1 MYLSVFGIH
10 FNFCE
15 FEISVNYD
23 KYIVGTVLF
32 GVLDHKSLI
41 LHLSMVCPQLALS
54 SLAPF
59 YYFLP
64 LLRRVMHFS
73 SISFIHVPV
82 LYQIFSQKNDFVFM
96 VLW

>member
-64 LLRRVMHFS
+64 LLGRVMHFS
-73 SISFIHVPV
+73 IHVQVPD
-82 LYQIFSQKNDFVFM
+82 LFSEKLFCLHGSLVTNM
-96 VLW
+96 S